1 MATGW
6 EDVLA
11 RRTRDV
17 AQGLSSCPGIS
28 RACQRFP
35 GRGAGDMWP
44 QANPC
49 WSLCRPHGKSYLYF
63 TQFKAEVQGAEIEY
77 GMAYVSTGC
86 VGVRAL
92 GDRKDGDRDT
102 EHLVGEF
109 GRTWGTAQT
118 PRPGSAGGQ
127 GYAHRGAGSRHPC
140 VPVQPPAS
148 HLLGEPALSQ
158 RAGAW
163 VLGPGT
169 ATGAAGQ
176 QWLAGVCGGP
186 QPRLRGPGVH
196 RPGSAFCHA
205 PDPPRQPPARG
216 WWRRLQAHQVACHT
230 VKPITLQGPLLI

>member
-1 MATGW
+1 
-6 EDVLA
+6 
-11 RRTRDV
+11 
-17 AQGLSSCPGIS
+17 
-28 RACQRFP
+28 
-35 GRGAGDMWP
+35 MWP

-102 EHLVGEF
+102 EHLEGEF

-127 GYAHRGAGSRHPC
+127 GCAHRGAGSRHPC

-169 ATGAAGQ
+169 ATGAAGGSGSPVCVGAHSLGSVALGFTAPAAHSATHLTLHGSPQ
-176 QWLAGVCGGP
+176 REAGGA
-186 QPRLRGPGVH
+186 
-196 RPGSAFCHA
+196 GS
-205 PDPPRQPPARG
+205 
-216 WWRRLQAHQVACHT
+216 
-230 VKPITLQGPLLI
+230 KPIRWPVTPSNRLLSRVPC